1 MPTDVGG
8 NSLKNSI
15 ICRRRS
21 RLRSTAS
28 PAAFTPCSSNKF
40 FDVSIPMR
48 IICST
53 DGLLFE
59 ISTTSSW
66 HIDAVGG
73 RPPQQSSLL
82 GWARLEPLWIAS
94 AAAPPRNDGEF
105 VGEGRAPRE
114 RKAHAPR

>member
-73 RPPQQSSLL
+73 RPPQQSRGLTN
-82 GWARLEPLWIAS
+82 RLDCFVAV
-94 AAAPPRNDGEF
+94 APRNDEP
-105 VGEGRAPRE
+105 EHSRLL
-114 RKAHAPR
+114 K